1 MTSYNDDARKS
12 VQDTLDALWQW
23 RKEIDAV
30 NERGLA
36 TVMKCMK
43 SAQEALGWPERAAQG
58 TGKFS
63 VLPGQ
68 MHYFIDIEAVGKQL
82 LKSSKED
89 MRVIEEISEACFASL
104 PPSAV
109 LSTESTKRE
118 PPNKN

>member
-12 VQDTLDALWQW
+12 VQDTLDALRQW

-43 SAQEALGWPERAAQG
+43 SAQEALGWPERAAQV
-58 TGKFS
+58 TSKFS

-68 MHYFIDIEAVGKQL
+68 MHYFIDIEAVRKQL

-89 MRVIEEISEACFASL
+89 MRVIEEISEVCFASL
-104 PPSAV
+104 PPSTAHHAG
-109 LSTESTKRE
+109 STKNSSQNNE
-118 PPNKN
+118 